1 MNVWTLICTVTL
13 FALIDS
19 FDPCFYALF
28 ISIYVS
34 ALMVNYRYA
43 RKAGLAF
50 ILAVYLGYFTI
61 ALLARTLLLVASL
74 PMRYLGAA
82 LCVYGVL
89 NLGLVLLRRVRGL
102 AGGDLVCR
110 EDDVACKV
118 ASKLGLDKYAT
129 RGVLAVLFIGLMSS
143 FTILPCSAQL
153 LFSYILITLNMHI
166 VTWTMLT
173 LYYVLIFILPV
184 IALYL
189 AMIGLSK
196 LKSYQQL
203 IARNEWLAKL
213 IGSLLMISVGIYI
226 LIRGEGLYAW

>member
-1 MNVWTLICTVTL
+1 
-13 FALIDS
+13 
-19 FDPCFYALF
+19 
-28 ISIYVS
+28 
-34 ALMVNYRYA
+34 
-43 RKAGLAF
+43 
-50 ILAVYLGYFTI
+50 
-61 ALLARTLLLVASL
+61 
-74 PMRYLGAA
+74 MRYLGAA
-82 LCVYGVL
+82 LCVYGTF
-89 NLGLVLLRRVRGL
+89 NLGLVLLKRVRGL
-102 AGGDLVCR
+102 AGGGDLVCR

-173 LYYVLIFILPV
+173 LYYVLVFILPV

-189 AMIGLSK
+189 AMIGISK

-203 IARNEWLAKL
+203 IARNEWLVKL
-213 IGSLLMISVGIYI
+213 IGSSLMIGVAIYI
-226 LIRGEGLYAW
+226 LVRGEGLYAW